1 MSENAVTVHV
11 DQAMFGE
18 VRSGHALLATTTN
31 RSFGQAL
38 ALRLDLPDQPPPG
51 ISWKGFINGFSYE
64 NRYVLART
72 EPDRRASRTGMV
84 FSHAFIVPL
93 ERMIELTDLRPFFA
107 RLASQRPASVSLAP
121 LDITMSDS
129 PLERSPALVPAANTF
144 GVRGSLPVVYRGFE
158 GFETFVAS
166 LWANLWPEIRR
177 EFAFRLS
184 FTPQDLVESPQPAL
198 ICTPDNLAHRWAS
211 HRILDTTDQTL
222 LTGLATAALAGGPA
236 GKSLLQF
243 GRELG
248 FQPVTFPELLELEQA
263 QLLVAADDDA
273 FESRLATVRV
283 IARLSPGTNQG
294 MGIKT
299 QTRTALETAVEGMS
313 SDEFLM
319 LRNLDLASFPE
330 FQRLWKAVARW
341 LGAHRFPP
349 KDDST
354 LREALWD
361 ATRIPNAVDA
371 WRSAVW
377 VGVDDAARRDKPP
390 LAAAFWRWVS
400 DDVTLINTLMDRLDT
415 HSSLD
420 AALADATPRKLKEVA
435 AHKFLNRMACT
446 QWRHS
451 HAAAA
456 AAAFGPREA
465 VRRQLTFDF
474 DAADAAP
481 LRRAMRKTRPD
492 QLIALAVEFT
502 DSRLVELAAEEAA
515 KKPALLV
522 RVDVTTEIGQQIWAG
537 ALDINENAWSGP
549 AEPQEVL
556 YRLLESILA
565 GRRVIPRLLLA
576 LSRTPLA
583 NLSNFPKRRIIW
595 EHLGGDAQSGFLAAT
610 ADGWLTCF
618 VQGTSGCIPEP
629 ALERRILEP
638 ARLEPFLKR
647 CLDQNIAHGAQLFSV
662 IPNGLEDRFIVWLGQ
677 VLDSYKEL
685 YAGAVEHLGRV
696 VVARNWSKALDIL
709 VQQFRNNR
717 RDLLPALRIC
727 SPMLSVWD
735 RWWLGITSLTKADK
749 WDLFDEIAVELY
761 PSGPDQD
768 ELWERAGGRNG
779 DLEKQGT
786 GSIRWKAVLRQMARG
801 QNPRPAKLLSVMLRD
816 YPSNDRLRFLAND
829 HEFCEWLF

>member
-18 VRSGHALLATTTN
+18 DRSGHALLATTTN

-38 ALRLDLPDQPPPG
+38 APRLDLPDQPPPG
-51 ISWKGFINGFSYE
+51 VSWKGFINGFSYE

-107 RLASQRPASVSLAP
+107 GLAFQRPASVSLAP

-129 PLERSPALVPAANTF
+129 PLERSLALVPAANTF
-144 GVRGSLPVVYRGFE
+144 GVCGSLPVVYRGFE
-158 GFETFVAS
+158 GFETLVAS
-166 LWANLWPEIRR
+166 FWATLWPEIRR

-222 LTGLATAALAGGPA
+222 LTGLATAALAGEPA

-248 FQPVTFPELLELEQA
+248 LQPATFPELLELERC

-283 IARLSPGTNQG
+283 IARLSPSTNQG
-294 MGIKT
+294 MDIKT
-299 QTRTALETAVEGMS
+299 QSRTALETAVESMS

-319 LRNLDLASFPE
+319 LRNLDLVSFPE
-330 FQRLWKAVARW
+330 TQRLWKAVAKW

-349 KDDST
+349 EDDST

-361 ATRIPNAVDA
+361 ATRTPNAVDA

-377 VGVDDAARRDKPP
+377 AGVATAARRERPP
-390 LAAAFWRWVS
+390 QAAAFWRWVS
-400 DDVTLINTLMDRLDT
+400 DDVTLIDTLMDRLDT
-415 HSSLD
+415 YPSLD
-420 AALADATPRKLKEVA
+420 VALANATPRKLKETT
-435 AHKFLNRMACT
+435 AHAVLNHMACT

-456 AAAFGPREA
+456 EAAFGPREA

-474 DAADAAP
+474 DATDDAP
-481 LRRAMRKTRPD
+481 LCRAMRKAHPD
-492 QLIALAVEFT
+492 QLIALAIEFA
-502 DSRLVELAAEEAA
+502 DSRLIELAAAEAA
-515 KKPALLV
+515 RKPALLV
-522 RVDVTTEIGQQIWAG
+522 CVDVTTEIGQQIWAG

-549 AEPQEVL
+549 AEPQDVL
-556 YRLLESILA
+556 YRLFGSILA
-565 GRRVIPRLLLA
+565 GCRVISRLLLA
-576 LSRTPLA
+576 LSRSPLA
-583 NLSNFPKRRIIW
+583 DLSNFPKRRTIW
-595 EHLGGDAQSGFLAAT
+595 ERLGDDAKSGFLAAT
-610 ADGWLTCF
+610 ADGWMIRLA
-618 VQGTSGCIPEP
+618 QGAAGCVPEH
-629 ALERRILEP
+629 ALERKILEP
-638 ARLEPFLKR
+638 ARLDPFLER
-647 CLDQNIAHGAQLFSV
+647 CLNQNIAPGTQLFNTL
-662 IPNGLEDRFIVWLGQ
+662 PNVLEDRFIVWLGQ
-677 VLDSYKEL
+677 VLDSHKDL
-685 YAGAVEHLGRV
+685 SAVTVEHLGQV
-696 VVARNWSKALDIL
+696 VVTRNWSKALDIL
-709 VQQFRNNR
+709 VQKFRNNR

-727 SPMLSVWD
+727 SSMLSVWD
-735 RWWLGITSLTKADK
+735 RWRLGITSLTKADK
-749 WDLFDEIAVELY
+749 WDLFNEVAVELY

-786 GSIRWKAVLRQMARG
+786 GSVRWKAVLRRMERG
-801 QNPRPAKLLSVMLRD
+801 QNPRPARLLSAMLQD
-816 YPSNDRLRFLAND
+816 YPSSDRLRFLAND
-829 HEFCEWLF
+829 HEFGEWHF